1 MSEDEET
8 QKMQYINENII
19 DKGYNPED
27 VANFVM
33 ETKGLPFESLSL
45 EKLKEVVEE
54 FKDKGLNDTYSTIK
68 KIEKKNEAKE
78 KEKNEKTAQ
87 IGKVLYSPNTY
98 EFETDYQQDNKLME
112 LYRNNNLISIS
123 VSEPKKEGK
132 SGFFSKSYTTY
143 RVQCP
148 QIEADVRRTYN
159 DFEWLRSQLVSR
171 YPLTHIPPI
180 IKETVL
186 NQIGNVLKLENEDL
200 YEQKK
205 IRYLN
210 QFFQCL
216 IKKKILRTS
225 PLLLE
230 FLILDTD
237 SFKKYQN
244 KINSKKYELSIK
256 LDNLITMKGK
266 VKCELKEDSISEANK
281 MGAQFNSL
289 AEIYNKIDA
298 CAANIS
304 NDFHYLDLHFNQISS
319 LFNKLN
325 ENLTQ
330 NQYNN
335 TDDIKKV
342 STDFSNIF
350 NNWSI
355 SFKKQSEYFNKEF
368 KETFNYLG
376 LEIDA
381 MNSIYKKYIEFKN
394 EYETFTSMINKKK
407 EDLFNSKKTQNWKVK
422 PGTER
427 DIPTY
432 KDDKKVA
439 FENMLYRENILLK
452 EEKKRI
458 SATIHL
464 MNKQYIKL
472 LKTQNERVKK
482 YYDSV
487 KKNAKVIF
495 GNEQMLKD
503 LSEISKEK

>member
-159 DFEWLRSQLVSR
+159 DFEWLRSQLISR

-186 NQIGNVLKLENEDL
+186 NQIGNVLKLEN
-200 YEQKK
+200 
-205 IRYLN
+205 
-210 QFFQCL
+210 
-216 IKKKILRTS
+216 
-225 PLLLE
+225 
-230 FLILDTD
+230 
-237 SFKKYQN
+237 
-244 KINSKKYELSIK
+244 
-256 LDNLITMKGK
+256 
-266 VKCELKEDSISEANK
+266 
-281 MGAQFNSL
+281 
-289 AEIYNKIDA
+289 
-298 CAANIS
+298 
-304 NDFHYLDLHFNQISS
+304 
-319 LFNKLN
+319 
-325 ENLTQ
+325 
-330 NQYNN
+330 
-335 TDDIKKV
+335 
-342 STDFSNIF
+342 
-350 NNWSI
+350 
-355 SFKKQSEYFNKEF
+355 
-368 KETFNYLG
+368 
-376 LEIDA
+376 
-381 MNSIYKKYIEFKN
+381 
-394 EYETFTSMINKKK
+394 
-407 EDLFNSKKTQNWKVK
+407 
-422 PGTER
+422 
-427 DIPTY
+427 
-432 KDDKKVA
+432 
-439 FENMLYRENILLK
+439 
-452 EEKKRI
+452 
-458 SATIHL
+458 
-464 MNKQYIKL
+464 
-472 LKTQNERVKK
+472 
-482 YYDSV
+482 
-487 KKNAKVIF
+487 
-495 GNEQMLKD
+495 
-503 LSEISKEK
+503 

>member
-1 MSEDEET
+1 M
-8 QKMQYINENII
+8 K
-19 DKGYNPED
+19 
-27 VANFVM
+27 
-33 ETKGLPFESLSL
+33 
-45 EKLKEVVEE
+45 
-54 FKDKGLNDTYSTIK
+54 
-68 KIEKKNEAKE
+68 KKNEAKE

-256 LDNLITMKGK
+256 LDNLITMKVK

-407 EDLFNSKKTQNWKVK
+407 ELVLQF
-422 PGTER
+422 
-427 DIPTY
+427 I
-432 KDDKKVA
+432 
-439 FENMLYRENILLK
+439 
-452 EEKKRI
+452 
-458 SATIHL
+458 
-464 MNKQYIKL
+464 
-472 LKTQNERVKK
+472 
-482 YYDSV
+482 
-487 KKNAKVIF
+487 
-495 GNEQMLKD
+495 
-503 LSEISKEK
+503 